1 MSVSA
6 LDRATESRQVTTQ
19 PCAKINLTLEVL
31 GRRADGYH
39 ELRSV
44 VAGVDLRDMLTLAE
58 SGAAG
63 IHVECSQSELS
74 NRDNLAARAVAR
86 LAARVGIAPEVG
98 LHLHKRIPVAAGL
111 GGGSSDAAAAL
122 AGAAR
127 LWRLEIGRD
136 ELAALGARVGSDVPL
151 FFHLPAAVMEGRGER
166 VRSVR
171 LRWHGW
177 VLLVSAGVP
186 VSTAAV
192 YGAFG
197 ATGVGGAPAERHE
210 NVLRAATADEL
221 NRLAFN
227 ELEPAVFRVAPAVG
241 RLHEGLERAG
251 FGPFRVSG
259 AGSTLFR
266 LFDDCL
272 AAQDVAA
279 ELNQRGLG
287 THHVVVEAPVA
298 HGAADL

>member
-6 LDRATESRQVTTQ
+6 LDRAIESRQVTAQ

-31 GRRADGYH
+31 GCRGDGYH

-44 VAGVDLRDMLTLAE
+44 AAGVDLRDRLTLAE
-58 SGAAG
+58 SGVAG
-63 IHVECSQSELS
+63 IYVECSQSELS
-74 NRDNLAARAVAR
+74 NHDNLAARAVAA
-86 LAARVGIAPEVG
+86 LAERAGIAPAVR
-98 LHLHKRIPVAAGL
+98 LDLRKRIPVAAGL

-122 AGAAR
+122 MLAAR
-127 LWRLEIGRD
+127 LWGLEIGGD
-136 ELAALGARVGSDVPL
+136 ELAALGAGVGSDVPL
-151 FFHLPAAVMEGRGER
+151 FFHLPAAVMEGRGEV
-166 VRSVR
+166 VRSVSM
-171 LRWHGW
+171 RWHGW

-192 YGAFG
+192 YGALG
-197 ATGVGGAPAERHE
+197 ASGVGGAPTERHE

-221 NRLAFN
+221 NHLAFN
-227 ELEPAVFRVAPAVG
+227 DLEPAVFRVAPEVA
-241 RLHEGLERAG
+241 RLREGLERAG

-266 LFDDCL
+266 LFDDPQ
-272 AAQDVAA
+272 AARIVAA

-298 HGAADL
+298 HGAADI